1 LFQPIKIVQQSPTEL
16 WLQAT
21 PILVWFHLV
30 ALVLAL
36 LIVRFITLRQL
47 FLADPFLSM
56 LFPIMLVVL
65 INLGIMF
72 HFGKTI
78 TCLFDKSIQR
88 LKIVRQ
94 FLFYTETLEYPF
106 SEITEVQ
113 MESTHNHR
121 GQTGYWVSIVLS
133 SGKHIPLTSLY
144 IGGEIM
150 KRKMVFAIGE
160 FLNLKTV
167 YFD

>member
-1 LFQPIKIVQQSPTEL
+1 
-16 WLQAT
+16 
-21 PILVWFHLV
+21 
-30 ALVLAL
+30 
-36 LIVRFITLRQL
+36 
-47 FLADPFLSM
+47 
-56 LFPIMLVVL
+56 
-65 INLGIMF
+65 MF

-78 TCLFDKSIQR
+78 TCLFDKSLQR

-144 IGGEIM
+144 IGGEVM